1 MATPPKEMVERLIRE
16 SCDFLSDEN
25 STKSQRSL
33 ARRFLNQQ
41 QVNLVTSQN
50 NSQYL
55 YVVSKP

>member
-16 SCDFLSDEN
+16 ACGFLWDLN

-41 QVNLVTSQN
+41 QENLVTSQN

>member
-16 SCDFLSDEN
+16 ACGFLWDLN

-41 QVNLVTSQN
+41 QENLVSLAKEN
-50 NSQYL
+50 L
-55 YVVSKP
+55 K